1 MRFQAPRLP
10 FAVNPVA
17 DPVDLLVGMLV
28 QPDDDCSC
36 GEQVAVI
43 EAAPLPHTGGLVC
56 CSCGCHRGWLP
67 RHAYNFIT
75 ELIDKFGRPT
85 EPVAYRRGPTSSTEG
100 ANMKFD
106 NGNRG
111 ALFREEKKKAETDP
125 DYSGTVNVNGADFW
139 LKGWI
144 KTATKSGKKFLS
156 LSVRPKSESNANGKP
171 PFNDSVD
178 F

>member
-10 FAVNPVA
+10 FAENPAA
-17 DPVDLLVGMLV
+17 DPTDPLVGILV

-43 EAAPLPHTGGLVC
+43 EPSAPPHAGRLVC
-56 CSCGCHRGWLP
+56 YSCGKHRGWLP
-67 RHAYNFIT
+67 RHASNFIT
-75 ELIDKFGRPT
+75 ELINKFGRPT
-85 EPVAYRRGPTSSTEG
+85 EPVAYRRGLTSSTEG
-100 ANMKFD
+100 DHMKFD
-106 NGNRG
+106 NSNRG
-111 ALFREEKKKAETDP
+111 ALFKEEKKKAETDP

-156 LSVRPKSESNANGKP
+156 LSVQPKSEASSAH
-171 PFNDSVD
+171 PFDDSVA